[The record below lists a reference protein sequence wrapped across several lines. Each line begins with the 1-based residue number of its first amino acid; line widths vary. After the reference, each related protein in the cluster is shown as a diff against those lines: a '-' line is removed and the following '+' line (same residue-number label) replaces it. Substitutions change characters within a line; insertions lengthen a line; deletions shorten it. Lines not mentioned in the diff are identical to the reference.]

1 MANIKSAE
9 KRVLTSA
16 KRNLRNKAVKSNLK
30 STLKKADAAILAKD
44 ASSAET
50 VKIALK
56 KLDESVTKGILHK
69 NTAARK
75 KSKLAK
81 RLNASL

>member
-16 KRNLRNKAVKSNLK
+16 KRTLRNKAVKSNLK
-30 STLKKADAAILAKD
+30 STLKKADAALAAKD
-44 ASSAET
+44 GTAKEA
-50 VKIALK
+50 VPVALK
-56 KLDESVTKGILHK
+56 KLDQAVTKGILHK
-69 NTAARK
+69 NTAARR

-81 RLNASL
+81 SLNAQG